1 MHAIFVNVTINDGE
15 AATNHLRTNVVP
27 NVSQAPGFVSGAWVR
42 IEGGNKGR
50 ATILCE
56 SEDAARGLADQIVP
70 PEDKSAEIDNIE
82 IGEVVERA

>member
-15 AATNHLRTNVVP
+15 AATDHLRNTVVP
-27 NVSQAPGFVSGAWVR
+27 NVSQAPGFVSGSWAR
-42 IEGGNKGR
+42 IEGGSKGR

-56 SEDAARGLADQIVP
+56 SEEAARGLADNITP
-70 PEDKSAEIDNIE
+70 PEDKSAEIDSIE